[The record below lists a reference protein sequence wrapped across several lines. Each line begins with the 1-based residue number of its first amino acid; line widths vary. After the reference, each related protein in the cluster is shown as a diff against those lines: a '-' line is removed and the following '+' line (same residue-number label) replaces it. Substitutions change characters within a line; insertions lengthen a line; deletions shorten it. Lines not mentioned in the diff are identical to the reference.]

1 MRRSPLTGRLRRSGE
16 SALDAKR
23 PAGRLASLSD
33 VSHFNVICY
42 TTDMIKDAIEL
53 YIQNPQWLSEGSVNI
68 TEQESLLFPWL
79 GDERIGLL
87 FNNKYRLTS
96 TARLKDRDIAGTYY
110 LQAADLG
117 CNGDIDILV
126 VIDENGRIIEDFI
139 FRLEEN
145 RLSGNVI
152 ASCIYNREQ
161 RVINDLLQNLE
172 LAPIKKNMRLVFE
185 LILDMQMD
193 PFGKALSL
201 HSLNLLKLL
210 LDFGINDL
218 KTNGELDF
226 RKVNFLLERLNNP
239 WSEAEARTILQIVND
254 YENVETIKS
263 AERVFEKLGGMR
275 NVGLIIYKGKYH
287 GELID
292 IVKSCDLGQKEMFEV
307 LAKAKESL

>member
-1 MRRSPLTGRLRRSGE
+1 
-16 SALDAKR
+16 
-23 PAGRLASLSD
+23 
-33 VSHFNVICY
+33 
-42 TTDMIKDAIEL
+42 MIKDAIEL
-53 YIQNPQWLSEGSVNI
+53 YIQNPTWLSEGSVNI

-79 GDERIGLL
+79 SDERIGLL

-96 TARLKDRDIAGTYY
+96 TARLKEKDIAGTYY
-110 LQAADLG
+110 LQAVDLG
-117 CNGDIDILV
+117 CNSDIDILV
-126 VIDENGRIIEDFI
+126 VIDESGIIIEDFI
-139 FRLEEN
+139 FKLEEN
-145 RLSGNVI
+145 RLSGDVI

-185 LILDMQMD
+185 LILDLQMD

-218 KTNGELDF
+218 KSNGELDF

-275 NVGLIIYKGKYH
+275 NAGLIIYKGKYH
-287 GELID
+287 GDLID
-292 IVKSCDLGQKEMFEV
+292 VVGSCDLGQKEMFDA
-307 LAKAKESL
+307 LIKAKENL